1 MPLIQV
7 EHLGHSFQRKNQK
20 QNVFAN
26 FNFNIENG
34 EFLTLLGP
42 SGCGKS
48 TLLRLLG
55 GLIEP
60 TEGRIEQKR
69 TVEKSFVFQ
78 EPRLLPWRTA
88 LENVLLPLEIRK
100 QKINEENLEKAQDLL
115 SLLGLSSAVHHF
127 PHELSGGMKMR
138 NSMARSLILDPA
150 FLLLDEPFA
159 ALDETTRL
167 HLQLEFRSLYEQ
179 KKWTVV
185 FVTHSIEEA
194 CYFSSRILF
203 FSRKQ
208 KNLLEIKSNL
218 PEKRDQTV
226 RDSLQFFEEVKNVRN
241 LFERENSQ

>member
-7 EHLGHSFQRKNQK
+7 ENLSHSFQRKNQK
-20 QNVFAN
+20 QNVFKNLN
-26 FNFNIENG
+26 FTIEKG

-55 GLIEP
+55 GLLTP
-60 TEGRIEQKR
+60 TEGQIRQNQDI
-69 TVEKSFVFQ
+69 EKSFVFQ

-88 LENVLLPLEIRK
+88 LENVLLPIEIKK
-100 QKINEENLEKAQDLL
+100 QKLSEEKLQKAQSLL
-115 SLLGLSSAVHHF
+115 SLLGLQSALHHF

-138 NSMARSLILDPA
+138 NSIARSLILDPG

-167 HLQLEFRSLYEQ
+167 NLQLEFRSLYEE

-194 CYFSSRILF
+194 CYFSSRILV
-203 FSRKQ
+203 FSKKQ
-208 KNLLEIKSNL
+208 NGLFEIKSNL
-218 PEKRDQTV
+218 PEERNQAV
-226 RDSLQFFEEVKNVRN
+226 RDSLQFFEEVKKVRSF
-241 LFERENSQ
+241 FEKENQP